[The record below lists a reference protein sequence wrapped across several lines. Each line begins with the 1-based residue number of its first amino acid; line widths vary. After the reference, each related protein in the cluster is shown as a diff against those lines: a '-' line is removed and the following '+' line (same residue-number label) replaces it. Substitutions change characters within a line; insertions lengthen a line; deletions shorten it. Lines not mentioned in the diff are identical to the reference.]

1 LSHNYVRVVSVSIPE
16 ESEHEHMTSDPRW
29 IAERELEFT
38 ENGSS
43 VARTIIARIGSPQPD
58 EGSWRCAT
66 LIEGAPTKNEIFH
79 AYGEDSM
86 QALLLAMQ
94 ALAIRL
100 QVVGRA
106 GTLTWLGDDDLG
118 LPQPQMRT
126 GR

>member
-1 LSHNYVRVVSVSIPE
+1 MP
-16 ESEHEHMTSDPRW
+16 SDSRW

-43 VARTIIARIGSPQPD
+43 VARTLVARIGTPEPD

-66 LIEGAPTKNEIFH
+66 LIEGAPTMNEVFH

-100 QVVGRA
+100 QVVART
-106 GTLTWLGDDDLG
+106 GTLTWFGGEDLG
-118 LPQPQMRT
+118 LPQPQMST
-126 GR
+126 GK